1 MNDNPAILITMPSY
15 PVSDLAEFSLNSSV
29 FILSMIAGSVGR
41 FLWVGVVTV
50 ECLRPNWT
58 CGVEP
63 TQTHRHSEAARD
75 GQNILQ
81 SVQVIKSYLVKFLK
95 IVGTRQYN

>member
-1 MNDNPAILITMPSY
+1 M
-15 PVSDLAEFSLNSSV
+15 
-29 FILSMIAGSVGR
+29 
-41 FLWVGVVTV
+41 GVVTL

-63 TQTHRHSEAARD
+63 TQPHRHSEATRD

-81 SVQVIKSYLVKFLK
+81 SIQVIKTDLVKFLK
-95 IVGTRQYN
+95 IVGSITKLNILYNA